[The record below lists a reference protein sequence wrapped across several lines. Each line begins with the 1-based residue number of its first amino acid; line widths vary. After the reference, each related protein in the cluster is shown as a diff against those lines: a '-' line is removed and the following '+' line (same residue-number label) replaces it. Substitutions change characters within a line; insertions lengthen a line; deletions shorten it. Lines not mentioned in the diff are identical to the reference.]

1 MREVQGNVGC
11 VGREAELAELLELH
25 RKARDESSA
34 RLSVLVGPAGIGKSR
49 LLSALRGKIRLSG
62 GVVLEGRCD
71 SGVAF
76 APFAAI
82 VTQALRFLDEIGQ
95 PLEMG
100 RSALGCAGG
109 CHPLWYQH
117 KGHANPADSAEF
129 ARSRDRFFDGV
140 ARLLASVAAVRTP
153 VVMLHDLDHADHGTF
168 ELLQALLDA
177 GTPFA
182 LSLGRPLSALFTAC
196 VRSDDQLRVP
206 GRVGMLLEHEAAHRI
221 NLGAL
226 NEAGIRALLTSPEAV
241 AQILARTGGSPDAI
255 RRLLEVTPPSHAEH
269 VRNVLHA
276 LPEAARRAVT
286 ALALYGRPARYADLE
301 QSIDATLD
309 HSLRHCL
316 QGLSWLETQIIEGE
330 ARLAF
335 TREAEKKA
343 LVDALDPSERRRI
356 HAGWLS
362 VLESQGADAEDR
374 ARHALLSGDHDRAI
388 SVALEAARSLAA
400 RHAPHEAA
408 ELIESVVELAPATTD
423 VLPLRRE
430 LSALYRVVGDYRRGL
445 QHARALRE
453 AHPEC
458 PEALRAVGDLLVQS
472 GDLEQ
477 ANEVLRAAHARA
489 IGLDHEGARARIEA
503 LVAEVAF
510 RRADHEA
517 AEHWASRVS
526 ALLPGSAADVPCVIS
541 ARNTLG
547 KIALSRGDKAGAA
560 SIFEHNRALAAEHK
574 FVELESQAL
583 ANLGFARL
591 DPLKP
596 LDALPWFQDAL
607 RLAEAA
613 GDARRRAV
621 ATEALAVCSH
631 LARDYG
637 KAREHYQSAL
647 LLLRRVSSP
656 AMVAGAAANLG
667 ELYLSMG
674 EVSRAHSMCE
684 LSAQLG
690 GTRTAPVLRAEGL
703 VLRGRVAQARGDT
716 TSARAAFEAARS
728 FMQAKG
734 DARLVE
740 LELCL
745 TELDFDEGCIVSAR
759 SRLRDLGSFS
769 AANIEARVALLFARI
784 ERALG
789 DASLVAFERATRL
802 CEASADDEL
811 RLVALTLYAQA
822 LLDAGQ
828 PHAARDAVE
837 RAFGAERR
845 LSASVPTDL
854 VPAWNERRARLDLER
869 VQRLV
874 FEVKGARVRFEQR
887 FEQRGEHTER
897 ARKGQVSEQQFAQ
910 WAERYPKILGRSSRI
925 CDVLRLIDR
934 AARSS
939 MQVLVRGESGTGK
952 ELVAEALHLSSDRR
966 DKPFVRMN
974 CAAIVETLL
983 LSELFGHE
991 RGAFTG
997 AAGRRKGRF
1006 EVAHGGTL
1014 FLDEIGDISA
1024 GTQAALLRVLQEG
1037 EFERVGGT
1045 QTVKVDVR
1053 IIAATHRDL
1062 EAMVRAG
1069 TFREDLYYRL
1079 RGVTIDVPALRDRRE
1094 DIEGLCTHLLKSIAE
1109 ERACMPLTLSSDV
1122 LTALLTHNW
1131 PGNVREL
1138 DNVLRSASLFADD
1151 GVVHVDAL
1159 QSLLPLPIVEDTSE
1173 EEWEAQPARDSTPP
1187 LSIEPGELNPI
1198 DPVYDQIRGGRTSL
1212 FEMKKQMERECI
1224 QRALS
1229 ETSGNITRAASLL
1242 GMKRPRLSQLVKEYE
1257 LSNLAERLP

>member
-25 RKARDESSA
+25 RKARDERSA

-49 LLSALRGKIRLSG
+49 LLSALRSKVRLSG

-95 PLEMG
+95 PLQME

-117 KGHANPADSAEF
+117 KGHAHPADSAEF

-182 LSLGRPLSALFTAC
+182 VSLGQPLSALFTAC

-206 GRVGMLLEHEAAHRI
+206 GRVGMLLEHDTATRI

-226 NEAGIRALLTSPEAV
+226 NEAGVRALLTSPEAV

-301 QSIDATLD
+301 QAIGASLDAA
-309 HSLRHCL
+309 LRHCL
-316 QGLSWLETQIIEGE
+316 QGLSWLEIQIIEGE
-330 ARLAF
+330 AQLTF

-343 LVDALDPSERRRI
+343 LIDAVDESERRRI

-362 VLESQGADAEDR
+362 VLESHGADAEDR

-445 QHARALRE
+445 SHARALRE
-453 AHPEC
+453 AQPED

-477 ANEVLRAAHARA
+477 ANEVLRAAHGRA
-489 IGLDHEGARARIEA
+489 TALEHDAVRTKIEA

-510 RRADHEA
+510 RRADHDA
-517 AEHWASRVS
+517 AEQWASRVS
-526 ALLPGSAADVPCVIS
+526 SLVPASSADVQCVIS

-547 KIALSRGDKAGAA
+547 KIALSRGDSAA
-560 SIFEHNRALAAEHK
+560 AATIFDGNRALASEYGL
-574 FVELESQAL
+574 VELESQAL

-591 DPLKP
+591 DRLKP
-596 LDALPWFQDAL
+596 LDALPWFQEAL
-607 RLAEAA
+607 RLADAA

-734 DARLVE
+734 DSRLVE

-745 TELDFDEGCIVSAR
+745 TELDFDEGDIATAR
-759 SRLRDLGSFS
+759 RRLRDLGTFS
-769 AANIEARVALLFARI
+769 GPSLEARVALLFARI
-784 ERALG
+784 ERAGG
-789 DASLVAFERATRL
+789 DATLVAVERATRL
-802 CEASADDEL
+802 CEMSADDEL
-811 RLVALTLYAQA
+811 RVVALTLYAQA

-837 RAFGAERR
+837 RAFVSERR
-845 LSASVPTDL
+845 LSATVPTDL
-854 VPAWNERRARLDLER
+854 VPAWTERRARLDLER
-869 VQRLV
+869 VSRLV
-874 FEVKGARVRFEQR
+874 DEVKGARPRAEQ
-887 FEQRGEHTER
+887 TER
-897 ARKGQVSEQQFAQ
+897 TRKGQASEQQLLQ
-910 WAERYPKILGRSSRI
+910 WAQRYPKILGRSSRM

-934 AARSS
+934 AAKSS

-1094 DIEGLCTHLLKSIAE
+1094 DIEGLCAHLLKGIAE
-1109 ERACMPLTLSSDV
+1109 ERACTPLTLSSDV
-1122 LTALLTHNW
+1122 VTALLSHNW

-1138 DNVLRSASLFADD
+1138 ENVLRSASLFSDD
-1151 GVVHVDAL
+1151 GVIQADAL
-1159 QSLLPLPIVEDTSE
+1159 QSLIPLPMLQEASDD

-1187 LSIEPGELNPI
+1187 PAFEPGEQNPI

-1224 QRALS
+1224 TRALS